1 MRFSTTELHIRPFR
15 IGDEESLYQVFY
27 SAIRLVAVRDYT
39 AQQVEAWAPDDPDMR
54 TWAERMQSIRP
65 FVAEIGGEAVA
76 YADLQSS
83 GYIDHFF
90 VSGRHQRQG
99 LGRALMNRIHR
110 QAADVALRGLYA
122 DVSRTAR
129 PFFEHFGFGFVED
142 RAPVV
147 RGVVVPNARLWKTLK
162 A

>member
-1 MRFSTTELHIRPFR
+1 MTTLHIRPFR
-15 IGDEESLYQVFY
+15 IGDEESLYRIFH
-27 SAIRLVAVRDYT
+27 SAVRLVAVRDYT
-39 AQQVEAWAPDDPDMR
+39 TEQIEAWAPDDPDLR
-54 TWAERMQSIRP
+54 TWAERMQSIKP
-65 FVAEIGGEAVA
+65 FVAEIGNEAVA

-99 LGRALMNRIHR
+99 LGRALMDRIHQ
-110 QAADVALRGLYA
+110 QAAQYHLRGLYA

-129 PFFEHFGFGFVED
+129 PFFEHFGFQFVED

-147 RGVVVPNARLWKTLK
+147 RGVVVPNTRLRKPLT